1 MTAASSCFDVNL
13 AYRAESATATPW
25 ANGSVRAK
33 SITVLGTEVSST
45 PR

>member
-1 MTAASSCFDVNL
+1 MTAVSSLFDVNP

-25 ANGSVRAK
+25 AKGSMRAK
-33 SITVLGTEVSST
+33 SITVLGTEVSGT